1 MTVELGSHRGSQVST
16 SPSQVDTINKIF
28 FFMVKFLT
36 PFMAFQVLVT
46 EGKEPPCFLQLF
58 QGGLII
64 HKGSREDG
72 SSNTGKQTK
81 HALSYC

>member
-16 SPSQVDTINKIF
+16 SPSQADTINKMKCF
-28 FFMVKFLT
+28 YGEVPDPFL
-36 PFMAFQVLVT
+36 AFQVLVT

-64 HKGSREDG
+64 HKGSREDSG
-72 SSNTGKQTK
+72 NNTGKQTK
-81 HALSYC
+81 YAL